1 MTLNTKGSCRSN
13 ALIINYKLMFYPA
26 RRRGGGMLPFV
37 APMVRP
43 PRVRA
48 CVCVCSLATEPSIAT
63 TSVT

>member
-26 RRRGGGMLPFV
+26 TRRGGGMLPFV
-37 APMVRP
+37 APMVRA
-43 PRVRA
+43 RV